1 METARESRH
10 VHGYRSRSLGKK
22 SRGRPRA
29 SNDSVWV
36 TCYVRWGSR
45 SATRGSHGR
54 RTPVTIE
61 NPLYVAVTFAVGI
74 AGFVLGG
81 LLSLLP
87 LVGPVL
93 SSVVVAPA
101 LAATLLGMAVAA
113 RGGQAS
119 IDDARAA
126 LSSCY
131 LHLAGAYLIV
141 QVAVLVF
148 AVVTVA
154 STFVLGVGVLS
165 LADPGTN
172 PSAATGWTI
181 ALLLLFLALAVVALG
196 SLLVIQFLD
205 VAVVVGGESTTAA
218 FAASWALCRDE
229 SLSVLGYTVL
239 RTAFGGLILVVPLA
253 LAGLLFAFS
262 MGRAYLRASH
272 AAYFEAR
279 TAAV

>member
-181 ALLLLFLALAVVALG
+181 ALLLLFL
-196 SLLVIQFLD
+196 D

-229 SLSVLGYTVL
+229 PLSVLGYTVL

-262 MGRAYLRASH
+262 MGGAYLRASH